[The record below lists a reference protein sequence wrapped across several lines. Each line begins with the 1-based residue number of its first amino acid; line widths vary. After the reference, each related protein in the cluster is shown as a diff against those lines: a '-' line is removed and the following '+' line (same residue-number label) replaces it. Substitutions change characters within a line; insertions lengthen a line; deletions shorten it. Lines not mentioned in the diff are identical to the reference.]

1 MPKTT
6 FFFKDFFFQNYL
18 PLQRL
23 DMLLGSEICFIWCPA
38 LGQNAR
44 KNIFNCKTNL
54 FVIIIFPTG
63 RRKYISWF
71 FNFLQ
76 TCKLL
81 VNGMSN
87 QLFLLV
93 DGVCIKMTHPQIKGP
108 SKFFIALS
116 WRVPINASNCDILHR
131 NPHFV
136 HRLIQEVP
144 KPHST
149 WLKRQCCMITE
160 PRWRC
165 SLPAFGSH
173 VTLRIKWSSEH
184 WLMGVRFSRKNVTF
198 SKILAS

>member
-1 MPKTT
+1 MDILLIDMPKTT
-6 FFFKDFFFQNYL
+6 FFFKVFFFSEL
-18 PLQRL
+18 P
-23 DMLLGSEICFIWCPA
+23 SSSKI
-38 LGQNAR
+38 GQNAR
-44 KNIFNCKTNL
+44 KHIFNWKTNL
-54 FVIIIFPTG
+54 FVIVIFPTG
-63 RRKYISWF
+63 RRKYISLF

-81 VNGMSN
+81 VNGMNN

-108 SKFFIALS
+108 WKFFIALS
-116 WRVPINASNCDILHR
+116 WRGPINASNCDILHR
-131 NPHFV
+131 NPQFL

-149 WLKRQCCMITE
+149 WHDHTE